1 MSADKEVDIQRRH
14 FAGIAE
20 KYQSEYV
27 PQGDEHFLA
36 LAFLVAAIDYLGI
49 ESVLDIGSGTGRAIS
64 FIKQRRPDL
73 RIVGIEPVGEMRE
86 VGYKQGIRRDELIDG
101 DATNIAFGAG
111 EFDAVCEF
119 GALHHIK
126 EPSVA
131 VNEMLRVARK
141 AIFISDSNNYGE
153 GSPMRRTLKQVMKSL
168 GLWKVADYINTRGK
182 GYRISDDGLSYSYS
196 VYDDF
201 DLIRN
206 HCKNVHIL
214 NTKDAGKNPYRSASH
229 IALLG
234 IKR

>member
-1 MSADKEVDIQRRH
+1 MNADKEIDIQRRH

-36 LAFLVAAIDYLGI
+36 LSFLVAAIDYLEF

-64 FIKQRRPDL
+64 YIKQRLPRL

-86 VGYKQGIRRDELIDG
+86 VGYKQGIQQDELIDG

-111 EFDAVCEF
+111 EFDVVCEF
-119 GALHHIK
+119 GVLHHIK

-131 VNEMLRVARK
+131 VTEMLRVARK
-141 AIFISDSNNYGE
+141 AIFISDGNNFGE
-153 GSPMRRTLKQVMKSL
+153 GPPLGRTLKQIINSL
-168 GLWKVADYINTRGK
+168 GLWKVADYLNTRGK
-182 GYRISDDGLSYSYS
+182 GYRISEDGLSYSYS
-196 VYDDF
+196 VYNDY
-201 DLIRN
+201 DLIRS
-206 HCKNVHIL
+206 HCKNVYIL

-234 IKR
+234 IKK

>member
-20 KYQSEYV
+20 KYQNEYV

-36 LAFLVAAIDYLGI
+36 LSFLVAAIDYFEF

-64 FIKQRRPDL
+64 YIKQRRPDL

-86 VGYKQGIRRDELIDG
+86 MGYGQGISRDELIDG

-111 EFDAVCEF
+111 EFDLVCEF

-126 EPSVA
+126 QPSVA
-131 VNEMLRVARK
+131 VSEMLRVAGK
-141 AIFISDSNNYGE
+141 AIFISDGNNFGE
-153 GSPMRRTLKQVMKSL
+153 GSPLSRTVKQIINAL
-168 GLWKVADYINTRGK
+168 GLWKAADYLNTRGK

-196 VYDDF
+196 VYNDF
-201 DLIRN
+201 DLIKS
-206 HCKNVHIL
+206 HCKNIHVL
-214 NTKDAGKNPYRSASH
+214 NTKGEGKNPYRSASH

-234 IKR
+234 IKK

>member
-1 MSADKEVDIQRRH
+1 MSADKETDIQRRH

-20 KYQSEYV
+20 KYQEEYV
-27 PQGDEHFLA
+27 PQDQEHFLA
-36 LAFLVAAIDYLGI
+36 LSFLVAAIDYFGF

-64 FIKQRRPDL
+64 YIKQRRPDL
-73 RIVGIEPVGEMRE
+73 RIVGIEPVDEMRA
-86 VGYKQGIRRDELIDG
+86 VGYAQGIPRDELIDG
-101 DATNIAFGAG
+101 DATSIEFGAG
-111 EFDAVCEF
+111 EFDIVCEF

-126 EPSVA
+126 QPSVA
-131 VNEMLRVARK
+131 VFEMLRVARK
-141 AIFISDSNNYGE
+141 AIFISDGNNFGE
-153 GSPMRRTLKQVMKSL
+153 GSPLSRTLKQIINSL

-196 VYDDF
+196 VYNDY
-201 DLIRN
+201 DLIRS

-234 IKR
+234 IKK

>member
-1 MSADKEVDIQRRH
+1 MSTDKEIDIQRRH

-20 KYQSEYV
+20 KYQSELV

-36 LAFLVAAIDYLGI
+36 LSFLVAAIDYLEL

-86 VGYKQGIRRDELIDG
+86 VGHKQGIRPDELIEG

-111 EFDAVCEF
+111 EFDLVCEF
-119 GALHHIK
+119 GVLHHIK

-131 VNEMLRVARK
+131 VKEMLRVARK
-141 AIFISDSNNYGE
+141 AIFISDSNNLGE
-153 GSPMRRTLKQVMKSL
+153 GPPMRRAFKQIMKSV

-201 DLIRN
+201 DLIRS
-206 HCKNVHIL
+206 HCTNIYIL

-229 IALLG
+229 VALLG
-234 IKR
+234 IKK